1 MCRSVCDIPSDETW
15 FHFYAVPNKESNK
28 TWVKSGENQLQIT
41 RTAQNAKKRMFCD
54 FCSIKG
60 VVARIVVPKGQ
71 TVNGTFIEQ
80 IKTIRNVVMHHDNVA
95 SYKSKIVTEYLE
107 EEKAILLPHLP
118 YSLDL
123 APCDFF
129 LFLRIKEELK
139 NKHFDHIENLACAVQ
154 AITDGITK
162 EDYQNHLKIVKIG
175 YKNA

>member
-1 MCRSVCDIPSDETW
+1 
-15 FHFYAVPNKESNK
+15 
-28 TWVKSGENQLQIT
+28 
-41 RTAQNAKKRMFCD
+41 MFCV
-54 FCSIKG
+54 FFSIEG

-71 TVNGTFIEQ
+71 TVNGTFYRTNVLPVVFSKYKEL
-80 IKTIRNVVMHHDNVA
+80 KNRETVRNVMMHHDNA
-95 SYKSKIVTEYLE
+95 APHKSKIVTEYLE
-107 EEKAILLPHLP
+107 EEKTILFLHLP

-129 LFLRIKEELK
+129 LFPRIKRELK
-139 NKHFDHIENLACAVQ
+139 NQHFDHIENLACAIQ